1 MEQHHPVVEI
11 GASRVKIAYS
21 LGRGEEDN
29 GWNCDKVCSDLCRDG
44 LMVVWPC
51 QLSQTRVVLSM
62 WLSSTR
68 SHLSEFDLTID
79 MAPKSPPKSM
89 TQKAWIMNDGTS
101 DIGETPAQFLLI
113 RNLDTML
120 QEENIAKGLMKLES
134 EPKRILLIRDRKTKV
149 SWGYAFVEYRDVS
162 VCPFCSW
169 LTVVGSSRP

>member
-1 MEQHHPVVEI
+1 VVLSTFPD
-11 GASRVKIAYS
+11 ASRVIDVVF
-21 LGRGEEDN
+21 L
-29 GWNCDKVCSDLCRDG
+29 DKV
-44 LMVVWPC
+44 
-51 QLSQTRVVLSM
+51 
-62 WLSSTR
+62 STT
-68 SHLSEFDLTID
+68 EFDLKID

-89 TQKAWIMNDGTS
+89 TQKTWIMNDGTS

-162 VCPFCSW
+162 VCPLLLTYSSW
-169 LTVVGSSRP
+169 LKPPLKSTKGTSHSK